1 MNSFSEVSEDDLRNW
16 RQVIP
21 LLVEVRDNYVPKLE
35 VVVYSLVLFSEYIT
49 AVEETKLYYIAC
61 LEIASSIVDM
71 DKTTSTDFL
80 HTADM
85 GDQVEQFIAIRN
97 RIVLKQADRLHS
109 LRKID
114 FLDSDARSIGL
125 FCMLWH
131 PYFTTLSDEQMYDS
145 YLQASEGSNTLLSR
159 KIISTLQQIV
169 EVPDIAELID
179 DQKTLTLLS
188 VFNTLPMIRVRLS
201 YIPKVYT
208 SSPHILEKYEKIR
221 TIGSGSFGKIS
232 VVATL
237 DGVMVVK
244 KQDLGYDCSSALRE
258 LSILSTYKHRNIV
271 DYYGFSLSCDSLRI
285 GMEFGVCLCEVIYAD
300 RDGIKNWNR
309 VFVDNERLIDIKGL
323 DKKSISE
330 DIVNGVRYLHS
341 RGIVHNDI
349 KVENIILVGEG
360 LDRVAKLID
369 FGFADLFA
377 KSRDKDQLIGTQTAS
392 FRSPEFL
399 LRLDK
404 KYGVFSSDIWAV
416 GATLLAIETRVLP
429 FKSYSN
435 DFSLVDSTVLEN
447 IRLVLGSPKE
457 GIFDNYKLPF
467 LRETG
472 LKIVDDV
479 YARKRILKMLQYEP
493 SNRVL

>member
-1 MNSFSEVSEDDLRNW
+1 MNFSSESLVSNW
-16 RQVIP
+16 RWIIP
-21 LLVEVRDNYVPKLE
+21 LLVDIQESYPSNHSVII
-35 VVVYSLVLFSEYIT
+35 YSLVLFSEYIT
-49 AVEETKLYYIAC
+49 VVEETKLYYIAC

-71 DKTTSTDFL
+71 DVTVSRDFL
-80 HTADM
+80 SMADM
-85 GDQVEQFIAIRN
+85 EGHTEQFIAIRN
-97 RIVLKQADRLHS
+97 KIVLRHEGKLHT
-109 LRKID
+109 LRKLIVD
-114 FLDSDARSIGL
+114 DDVRVIVLL
-125 FCMLWH
+125 CMLWD
-131 PYFTTLSDEQMYDS
+131 PYFTTLPDEEIYDS
-145 YLQASEGSNTLLSR
+145 YIQALEGGNTFLERS
-159 KIISTLQQIV
+159 IISTLQQIV
-169 EVPDIAELID
+169 VPDIAELID
-179 DQKTLTLLS
+179 EERLS
-188 VFNTLPMIRVRLS
+188 QLSTILYSLPRTRVQLS
-201 YIPKVYT
+201 YIPKVYSG
-208 SSPHILEKYEKIR
+208 SSHILEKYKKIR

-237 DGVMVVK
+237 DGVIVVK
-244 KQDLGYDCSSALRE
+244 KQDLSYDCSSALKE
-258 LSILSTYKHRNIV
+258 LSILSTYKHHNII
-271 DYYGFSLSCDSLRI
+271 DYSGFSLSYDSLRI
-285 GMEFGVCLCEVIYAD
+285 GMEFGKCLCEVIYED

-309 VFVDNERLIDIKGL
+309 VFVDNERLADVKGL

-341 RGIVHNDI
+341 RGIIHNDI
-349 KVENIILVGEG
+349 KVENIILVREG

-435 DFSLVDSTVLEN
+435 DFSCINSTVLEN